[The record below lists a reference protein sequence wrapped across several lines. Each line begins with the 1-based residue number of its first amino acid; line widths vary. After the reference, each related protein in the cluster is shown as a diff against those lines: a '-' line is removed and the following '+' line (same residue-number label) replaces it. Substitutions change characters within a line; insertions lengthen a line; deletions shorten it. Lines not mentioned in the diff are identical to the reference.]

1 MTDYW
6 KFGKCPLNRGGKR
19 KFWEVTFGS
28 GWPKWT
34 LPVEYKL
41 CFNEER
47 HKILTIT
54 FIKVTDIT
62 ETLRTML
69 NETGR
74 NDRLLIIEIDPLQVY
89 CRNFTWVLTKFVLR
103 SKLTAK
109 LDSFLGGGGASAL
122 CETWVPFWINTL
134 GQLTTRI
141 SLPKCTTLTSCYW
154 KKTKPF
160 FHSSSYVCL
169 CLFLSLKKVKS
180 IWGFILKK
188 MAATIIFALNLS
200 INEEMDALSR
210 MSH

>member
-109 LDSFLGGGGASAL
+109 LDSFLGGGGGGECHMRNQSSLLNQHIGSAYHTHL
-122 CETWVPFWINTL
+122 STKMYHID
-134 GQLTTRI
+134 QL
-141 SLPKCTTLTSCYW
+141 L
-154 KKTKPF
+154 
-160 FHSSSYVCL
+160 
-169 CLFLSLKKVKS
+169 LKK
-180 IWGFILKK
+180 
-188 MAATIIFALNLS
+188 
-200 INEEMDALSR
+200 NEAFFSFK
-210 MSH
+210 

>member
-19 KFWEVTFGS
+19 RFWEVTFGS
-28 GWPKWT
+28 GWQKWT

-109 LDSFLGGGGASAL
+109 LDSFLGGGGRVPYAKPEFPAES
-122 CETWVPFWINTL
+122 THWV
-134 GQLTTRI
+134 
-141 SLPKCTTLTSCYW
+141 SLPHASLYQNVPHWPIVIEKNEA
-154 KKTKPF
+154 F
-160 FHSSSYVCL
+160 FS
-169 CLFLSLKKVKS
+169 FK
-180 IWGFILKK
+180 
-188 MAATIIFALNLS
+188 
-200 INEEMDALSR
+200 
-210 MSH
+210 